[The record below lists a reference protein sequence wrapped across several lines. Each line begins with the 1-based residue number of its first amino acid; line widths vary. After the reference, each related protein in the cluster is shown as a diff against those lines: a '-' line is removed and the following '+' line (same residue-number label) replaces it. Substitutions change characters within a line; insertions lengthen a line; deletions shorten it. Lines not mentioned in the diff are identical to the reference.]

1 MKPRTRSAVV
11 AILTF
16 SALCGVA
23 HADGLDSGYFVR
35 FDSDD
40 HSWTYFWTVLVIIM
54 LANYILN
61 FIVIGLPA
69 VLLVSSRIKTVSVGL
84 IVLTVFGQVADRL
97 GAFAAIFV
105 AMPFMA
111 LFSLFIRSPVPGLDN
126 PAFGYGLFA
135 ANLFC
140 SGIAVGLL
148 AWWFLRKRWSV
159 PRSSSWK
166 IALAAAVLTNPA
178 WILLVPRTWFQ

>member
-1 MKPRTRSAVV
+1 MMPRTRSAVV

-40 HSWTYFWTVLVIIM
+40 HSWTYFWTVLAIIM

-69 VLLVSSRIKTVSVGL
+69 VSLASSRIKAVSVGL
-84 IVLTVFGQVADRL
+84 IVLTVLGQVADRL

-111 LFSLFIRSPVPGLDN
+111 LFSPSFVHQFRIWTIQRSATDSSPRTCFA
-126 PAFGYGLFA
+126 PASPSAYSHGGFSENGGLFRDRR
-135 ANLFC
+135 
-140 SGIAVGLL
+140 VG
-148 AWWFLRKRWSV
+148 
-159 PRSSSWK
+159 RSHWQR
-166 IALAAAVLTNPA
+166 P
-178 WILLVPRTWFQ
+178 F